1 MKANEQKN
9 NNKVTGA
16 RIAVEAIVAIIG
28 LAGLVLLAGDEAPN
42 AAAPMTL
49 GEWLAIKA
57 AGAILV
63 EAKEESESASALKYQ
78 PVAIAG
84 QNVVIE
90 PKSNLIV
97 DAWVI
102 AVTTGH
108 ALPSCIR
115 KSLTG
120 VVNY

>member
-63 EAKEESESASALKYQ
+63 G
-78 PVAIAG
+78 VA
-84 QNVVIE
+84 V
-90 PKSNLIV
+90 
-97 DAWVI
+97 
-102 AVTTGH
+102 
-108 ALPSCIR
+108 
-115 KSLTG
+115 LTYRSG
-120 VVNY
+120 IIY

>member
-16 RIAVEAIVAIIG
+16 RIAVEAIVAVIG

-63 EAKEESESASALKYQ
+63 G
-78 PVAIAG
+78 VAVLAYRAAHRAG
-84 QNVVIE
+84 I
-90 PKSNLIV
+90 I
-97 DAWVI
+97 
-102 AVTTGH
+102 
-108 ALPSCIR
+108 
-115 KSLTG
+115 
-120 VVNY
+120 Y

>member
-1 MKANEQKN
+1 MKTNEQKN

-49 GEWLAIKA
+49 SEWLAIKA

-63 EAKEESESASALKYQ
+63 G
-78 PVAIAG
+78 VAVLAYRAAHRAG
-84 QNVVIE
+84 I
-90 PKSNLIV
+90 I
-97 DAWVI
+97 
-102 AVTTGH
+102 
-108 ALPSCIR
+108 
-115 KSLTG
+115 
-120 VVNY
+120 Y

>member
-1 MKANEQKN
+1 MKTNEQKN

-42 AAAPMTL
+42 AAVPMTL

-63 EAKEESESASALKYQ
+63 G
-78 PVAIAG
+78 VAVLTYRAAHRAG
-84 QNVVIE
+84 I
-90 PKSNLIV
+90 I
-97 DAWVI
+97 
-102 AVTTGH
+102 
-108 ALPSCIR
+108 
-115 KSLTG
+115 
-120 VVNY
+120 Y